1 MLFRSHKM
9 VTATELNYKNFG
21 RCVKLDNGT
30 ASIIITVDIG
40 PRIISYCLNGH
51 ENMLLEDVG
60 REFKDD
66 SQELRDYFGEGRTWY
81 IYGGH
86 RLWSSPESYPHSY
99 VPDNEPVEYTVSGG
113 EITLIPP
120 ATRTGQQHR
129 LIYRLAD
136 EGSEVELFHE
146 IRNVSGARSEERRV
160 GKECRSRWSP
170 YH

>member
-1 MLFRSHKM
+1 M

-30 ASIIITVDIG
+30 ASIIITVEVG

-86 RLWSSPESYPHSY
+86 RLGAFQARCRDVW
-99 VPDNEPVEYTVSGG
+99 
-113 EITLIPP
+113 
-120 ATRTGQQHR
+120 A
-129 LIYRLAD
+129 LAL
-136 EGSEVELFHE
+136 EKPLPCGSDFTAKPTIL
-146 IRNVSGARSEERRV
+146 S
-160 GKECRSRWSP
+160 
-170 YH
+170 